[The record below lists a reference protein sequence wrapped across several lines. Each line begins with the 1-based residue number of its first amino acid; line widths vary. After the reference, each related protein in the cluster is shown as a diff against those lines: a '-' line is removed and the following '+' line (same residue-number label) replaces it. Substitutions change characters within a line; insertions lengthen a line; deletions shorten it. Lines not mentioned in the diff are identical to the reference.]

1 MVLGGDKDA
10 KELSDLDIF
19 QRRKETRGDSWNSC
33 VML

>member
-19 QRRKETRGDSWNSC
+19 QRRKKTGEIAGTL
-33 VML
+33 V